1 MSISITAKSAYTC
14 LPLILFSLSCRTRTY
29 HADANLHATFNPQE
43 CLAQAQDSKL
53 TIIGTGTV
61 KTSTWHWN
69 SDRRMAEVPYAQR
82 SFSNSLMALQGKDP
96 SQDPNAMGAGIYVA
110 ADPGISAAYGRV
122 LVEVPIKPS
131 CQLGFTPHHF
141 IENDSDKTLIQSGLP
156 GIVYNFAEPGR
167 AIVIRN
173 PSVILFDEIRTYD
186 TFKNDGKRLNEVES
200 FAGEADWRM
209 ALQHYG
215 ALYPI
220 MFANGVK
227 EMMAKPFFDGTGK
240 STDYG
245 IALAIAIEITNPT
258 ADILKTLKTAIE
270 TDKTSYPMC
279 SQTEAAMTMRGIPN
293 WLCLN
298 LSSMKSLGSLI
309 GTGAGKKI
317 QLPEAIRILKISRA
331 LPQDWPDSSTQEAT
345 EAMLV
350 KQARQRIPENKAA
363 AWLKSVEYLS
373 ALLQEPSIENWPAP
387 APH

>member
-1 MSISITAKSAYTC
+1 
-14 LPLILFSLSCRTRTY
+14 
-29 HADANLHATFNPQE
+29 
-43 CLAQAQDSKL
+43 
-53 TIIGTGTV
+53 
-61 KTSTWHWN
+61 
-69 SDRRMAEVPYAQR
+69 
-82 SFSNSLMALQGKDP
+82 
-96 SQDPNAMGAGIYVA
+96 
-110 ADPGISAAYGRV
+110 
-122 LVEVPIKPS
+122 
-131 CQLGFTPHHF
+131 
-141 IENDSDKTLIQSGLP
+141 
-156 GIVYNFAEPGR
+156 
-167 AIVIRN
+167 
-173 PSVILFDEIRTYD
+173 
-186 TFKNDGKRLNEVES
+186 
-200 FAGEADWRM
+200 
-209 ALQHYG
+209 
-215 ALYPI
+215 

-245 IALAIAIEITNPT
+245 IALAIAIEITNPN

-279 SQTEAAMTMRGIPN
+279 SQTEAAMTMRGIPT

-363 AWLKSVEYLS
+363 AWLKSVKYLS
-373 ALLQEPSIENWPAP
+373 ALPQEPSIENWPAP